1 MKRKREMTKTETMDR
16 NIVLRL
22 SYDGT
27 GFSGWQ
33 RQNGAN
39 SGKYRTVQ
47 EEIEKALEKM
57 HGHPVSLTGS
67 GRTDSGVHAAGQV
80 ANFFTDI
87 ASIPEERF
95 IPALNSMLP
104 HDVRIHDAKSAPA
117 EFHARF
123 SARSRTYRYFIHC
136 GASPLAHEM
145 PYVWHL
151 GRWPDLYR
159 LSRMCTFL
167 YGETDCTTFAA
178 SGDLS
183 HSKSRYLYGAHFF
196 PQGDRL
202 VFEITANAFLWK
214 MVRSITGTLI
224 DLEKR
229 GADPD
234 EFADILASR
243 DRSRA
248 GQTAPGT
255 GLFLWNVRY

>member
-1 MKRKREMTKTETMDR
+1 
-16 NIVLRL
+16 
-22 SYDGT
+22 
-27 GFSGWQ
+27 
-33 RQNGAN
+33 
-39 SGKYRTVQ
+39 
-47 EEIEKALEKM
+47 
-57 HGHPVSLTGS
+57 
-67 GRTDSGVHAAGQV
+67 
-80 ANFFTDI
+80 
-87 ASIPEERF
+87 
-95 IPALNSMLP
+95 
-104 HDVRIHDAKSAPA
+104 
-117 EFHARF
+117 
-123 SARSRTYRYFIHC
+123 
-136 GASPLAHEM
+136 
-145 PYVWHL
+145 
-151 GRWPDLYR
+151 
-159 LSRMCTFL
+159 MCTFL

>member
-1 MKRKREMTKTETMDR
+1 MTRTDLIER
-16 NIVLRL
+16 NIVLRI

-27 GFSGWQ
+27 GFAGWQ

-39 SGKYRTVQ
+39 AGKYRTVQ

-57 HGHPVSLTGS
+57 HGHPVPLTGS

-87 ASIPEERF
+87 PSIPEERF
-95 IPALNSMLP
+95 VPALNSMLP
-104 HDVRIHDAKSAPA
+104 HDVRIHEARIAPG

-123 SARSRTYRYFIHC
+123 SARSRTYRYFIYC
-136 GASPLAHEM
+136 GKTALAHEM
-145 PYVWHL
+145 PYVWHI

-159 LSRMCTFL
+159 LSQMCSYL
-167 YGETDCTTFAA
+167 HGETDCTTFTATR
-178 SGDLS
+178 DQS

-196 PQGDRL
+196 PQGNHL

-224 DLEKR
+224 DLDKH
-229 GADPD
+229 GAGPE
-234 EFADILASR
+234 EFAEILHSR
-243 DRSRA
+243 DRTRA
-248 GQTAPGT
+248 GQTAPGH